1 MRIEQG
7 SDGEARVAAYHPGDL
22 VRLLRDEAGALAM
35 GRAGD
40 WGQVVDLSEGGSFLD
55 IQLAGFCKG
64 YSAAIRKL
72 TDIPRALVCP
82 CDAAGK
88 PLVLSQRGRGAMRT
102 RTDPGSGGRRWI
114 QGGR

>member
-22 VRLLRDEAGALAM
+22 VRLLRDESGNLAM

-40 WGQVVDLSEGGSFLD
+40 WGQVVDLSDGGAFLD
-55 IQLAGFCKG
+55 IQLAGFCTG
-64 YSAAIRKL
+64 YGAAIRKL

-82 CDAAGK
+82 CDGTGK
-88 PLVLSQRGRGAMRT
+88 PLVLSQRGRGATHT
-102 RTDPGSGGRRWI
+102 RSDPGSGARRWI
-114 QGGR
+114 QAGR